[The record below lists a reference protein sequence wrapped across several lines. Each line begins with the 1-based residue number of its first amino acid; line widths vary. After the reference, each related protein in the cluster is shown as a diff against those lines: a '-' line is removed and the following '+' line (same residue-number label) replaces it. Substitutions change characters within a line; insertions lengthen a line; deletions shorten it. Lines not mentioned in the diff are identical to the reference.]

1 LKSANRIWLWL
12 IPVLLLVAALGVRG
26 LNMDML
32 WLDEVFSIGNTGGY
46 EGPAYNPVQVW
57 ESLSS
62 NSPQHVPGYFFVLAG
77 WAALTGW
84 TAFGL
89 RVLSLLI
96 GMLAVAWTYR
106 LGADWLNPR
115 AGLYAASVLGIGAF
129 YLYFTHEVRMYT
141 LIAFLTVFTLW
152 AYWRIIRKDLPH
164 PPARGQQS
172 CLQSVPPTP
181 LAPSPSNGEGRLNAV
196 QRGEVSLWLAFFLGA
211 LGLLYT
217 HLFGALVLAAIG
229 LYHLL
234 FVRKNRRWI
243 IVSAILA
250 VVGASILPW
259 LNVLLTGV
267 RNVGLGE
274 EPLAPQLIFT
284 EMLHLSSSGNV
295 IELLLLAAL
304 ALLGLGL
311 RRRGARE
318 VWFFLIVIF
327 ALTIIGNQAR
337 PMISEGRTRYLIHLW
352 PLLALL
358 VGLGLS
364 TLEALRW
371 RVLVLPLLGVWLV
384 VGLVNTLDDQFLIDM
399 DGPRYVKDYPPLREI
414 VADVNTLAQPEDLL
428 ISFSRQGHVFE
439 IFRFFTVGDFY
450 TQNLVP
456 TGYFRTLPDVRPEV
470 ELRGDLLNTIG
481 ERLTVWFAYE
491 PVTPAADLAPFR
503 AVLDEAYTLCDAP
516 VQQPGYVIERYS
528 LSLIG
533 CVDLAK
539 TDAQILHYDAGIDL
553 QAMRAIYDTAQNRVL
568 MAGAWSV
575 DAAVPANTYSVS
587 FKLWPADDAKFL
599 AQADVPLRASGFGWQ
614 LVSLPVENLPPG
626 DYGVTATVYNW
637 SIGERLIASGA
648 SGEQGDEMPVA
659 NVTIEAAD

>member
-1 LKSANRIWLWL
+1 MLKSANRLWLWL

-46 EGPAYNPVQVW
+46 TGPAYNPIQVW
-57 ESLSS
+57 QSLSS

-77 WAALTGW
+77 WEALTGW
-84 TAFGL
+84 TAAGL
-89 RVLSLLI
+89 RALSLLI
-96 GMLAVAWTYR
+96 GLLAVAWTYR

-141 LIAFLTVFTLW
+141 MIAFLTVFTLW
-152 AYWRIIRKDLPH
+152 AYWRIVKRDLPH
-164 PPARGQQS
+164 PPA
-172 CLQSVPPTP
+172 PY
-181 LAPSPSNGEGRLNAV
+181 NGEGEKNV
-196 QRGEVSLWLAFFLGA
+196 QKAPLQFVERGWGEVVFFFTFFLGA

-243 IVSAILA
+243 IVAAILA

-259 LNVLLTGV
+259 LSVLLTGV

-284 EMLHLSSSGNV
+284 EMLHLFSSGNV
-295 IELLLLAAL
+295 IELALLAAL
-304 ALLGLGL
+304 ALLGLWL
-311 RRRGARE
+311 RKRGARE
-318 VWFFLIVIF
+318 VWFFLVVIF
-327 ALTIIGNQAR
+327 ALTIIGNQVR

-358 VGLGLS
+358 IGLGLS
-364 TLEALRW
+364 TLESLRW
-371 RVLVLPLLGVWLV
+371 RVLALPLLGVWLF
-384 VGLVNTLDDQFLIDM
+384 VGLANTLNDQFLIDM

-414 VADVNTLAQPEDLL
+414 VADVNRLAQPEDLL

-450 TQNLVP
+450 TQNLIP
-456 TGYFRTLPDVRPEV
+456 SGYFRTLPDVRPET

-491 PVTPAADLAPFR
+491 PITPDADLAPFR

-528 LSLIG
+528 LSLVG
-533 CVDLAK
+533 CVDLAEPQS
-539 TDAQILHYDAGIDL
+539 QILHYDAAIDL
-553 QAMRAIYDTAQNRVL
+553 REMHAVYNAAHNRVL
-568 MAGAWSV
+568 VAGAWRV

-587 FKLWPADDAKFL
+587 LKLWPTDGDEFIT
-599 AQADVPLRASGFGWQ
+599 QADVGLRGSGFGWQ
-614 LVSLPVENLPPG
+614 LVPLPVENLPPG
-626 DYGVTATVYNW
+626 DYRLTATIYNW
-637 SIGERLIASGA
+637 STGERLIARDV
-648 SGEQGDEMPVA
+648 SGESGDEMPVA
-659 NVTIEAAD
+659 NVTIEAAS